1 MASTSSWLF
10 VVCVAL
16 TIPATPA
23 CTLDTFGASGAGPG
37 PTASSSPT
45 TVSAGNTAEATTP
58 ATTGV
63 DASTTSDDASTAS
76 DAPSTTSVD
85 PSTTTTTTG
94 VASSTTTTTGDMT
107 GVTTMTTTNE
117 TTGGPPPKDPQP
129 VAGLYEACLD
139 NIPCDPS
146 TDGCFTVTDVNMIV
160 TDGFCTLFCNSVV
173 DCGTKP
179 LCPAVQ
185 ECLNIAVGQNVCALK
200 CAGAKDCPTGMLC
213 TDIVLP
219 MGQGGTYCF

>member
-1 MASTSSWLF
+1 MASTPSWLF

-16 TIPATPA
+16 AIPVTPA

-45 TVSAGNTAEATTP
+45 TISAGNTAEAT
-58 ATTGV
+58 TTGV
-63 DASTTSDDASTAS
+63 DASTTSDDASTTDV

-85 PSTTTTTTG
+85 PSTTTTG
-94 VASSTTTTTGDMT
+94 VASSTTTTTTTGDMT
-107 GVTTMTTTNE
+107 GVTTMATTNE

-139 NIPCDPS
+139 NTPCDPW
-146 TDGCFTVTDVNMIV
+146 TDGCFTLTDANMIV
-160 TDGFCTLFCNSVV
+160 TDGYCSLFCDSVV

-179 LCPAVQ
+179 QCPAVQ

-200 CAGAKDCPTGMLC
+200 CAGANDCPTGMLC